1 MVDWKVIKRLLKAF
15 PGSFINDNLEFIAE
29 KLTNQYLCL
38 EKCESE
44 FEIKCKMLEWFS
56 RAAFKTQYY
65 RSERSND
72 RLHRFMLDGINTFLN
87 AAFSEADMEVI
98 YEKLGNC
105 IDHELTESF
114 VKNGYDM
121 DLLTMREDGSC
132 A

>member
-1 MVDWKVIKRLLKAF
+1 
-15 PGSFINDNLEFIAE
+15 
-29 KLTNQYLCL
+29 
-38 EKCESE
+38 
-44 FEIKCKMLEWFS
+44 MLEWFS

-105 IDHELTESF
+105 INHELTESF
-114 VKNGYDM
+114 VKSGYDM
-121 DLLTMREDGSC
+121 DLLTMPEDGSY

>member
-1 MVDWKVIKRLLKAF
+1 M
-15 PGSFINDNLEFIAE
+15 
-29 KLTNQYLCL
+29 
-38 EKCESE
+38 
-44 FEIKCKMLEWFS
+44 
-56 RAAFKTQYY
+56 
-65 RSERSND
+65 
-72 RLHRFMLDGINTFLN
+72 N

-114 VKNGYDM
+114 VKSGYDM